1 METMKPTHHININV
15 ADVRLKGKF
24 KSERRTQALY
34 NEPVQLLKTGTKYA
48 KVRLYDDYEGHV
60 SKLFISELKP
70 QTGDEYVISSILTPA
85 YIRPDTNSLIVTQL
99 PFASELSGEPVS
111 DDFILSKSP
120 RYGDIFL
127 RKADLI
133 PASETPRLTK
143 ANIPHLLE
151 IAHRFIGVPYL
162 WGGRSYFGVDCSGF
176 VHVIMK
182 YFGAQIS
189 RKTKDQKNFGMKI
202 IKGDIE
208 AGDLLFFRIH
218 VGIAL
223 NSHDYIHSSLTQGG
237 VHINTLDQSKQGYLR
252 YRDETL
258 RAIRRHVYN

>member
-1 METMKPTHHININV
+1 MKPTHIINMNV
-15 ADVRLKGKF
+15 VDVRIKGKF

-34 NEPVQLLKTGTKYA
+34 NEPVELLKTGSKYA

-60 SKLFISELKP
+60 SKLFITEMKP
-70 QTGDEYVISSILTPA
+70 PVGDEYVISSILTA
-85 YIRPDTNSLIVTQL
+85 AFSRPDTKSLFYTQL
-99 PFASELSGEPVS
+99 PFAAEINGEKVN
-111 DDFILSKSP
+111 DEFLQVKSP

-127 RKADLI
+127 KLSDLTPADK
-133 PASETPRLTK
+133 TPRLNK
-143 ANIPHLLE
+143 ENIPLLLE
-151 IAHRFIGVPYL
+151 IANRFIGVPYL

-176 VHVIMK
+176 VHVLLK

-189 RKTKDQKNFGMKI
+189 RKTKDQRNFGMKI
-202 IKGDIE
+202 TKGDILP
-208 AGDLLFFRIH
+208 GDLLFFKVH

-237 VHINTLDQSKQGYLR
+237 VHINTLDQTKQGYLK

-258 RAIRRHVYN
+258 RAIRRHVYK

>member
-1 METMKPTHHININV
+1 MKATHQININV

-34 NEPVQLLKTGTKYA
+34 NEPVELLKTGTKYA

-70 QTGDEYVISSILTPA
+70 QIGDEYVISSVLTPA
-85 YIRPDTNSLIVTQL
+85 YTRPDSQSLIVTQL
-99 PFASELSGEPVS
+99 PFAAEIRGEKVS
-111 DDFILSKSP
+111 DDFLQSKSS

-127 RKADLI
+127 KISDLT
-133 PASETPRLTK
+133 PDDKMPRLTK
-143 ANIPHLLE
+143 DNIPHLLE
-151 IAHRFIGVPYL
+151 ITHRFIGVPYL

-176 VHVIMK
+176 VQVILK

-189 RKTKDQKNFGMKI
+189 RKTKDQKKFGMKI
-202 IKGDIE
+202 TKGDIE
-208 AGDLLFFRIH
+208 PGDLLFFKIH

-237 VHINTLDQSKQGYLR
+237 VHINTLDNSKQGYLK

>member
-1 METMKPTHHININV
+1 MIPTHVINMNV
-15 ADVRLKGKF
+15 ADVRIKGKF
-24 KSERRTQALY
+24 KSERKTQALY
-34 NEPVQLLKTGTKYA
+34 SEPVELLKTGTKYA

-70 QTGDEYVISSILTPA
+70 QTGDEYVISSVLTPA
-85 YIRPDTNSLIVTQL
+85 YTRPEKQSPFVTQL
-99 PFASELSGEPVS
+99 PFAAEIRGEKVS
-111 DDFILSKSP
+111 DDYVQSKST

-127 RKADLI
+127 KLSDLTLADKA
-133 PASETPRLTK
+133 PRLSK
-143 ANIPHLLE
+143 ENIPHLLD
-151 IAHRFIGVPYL
+151 IAKRFIGVPYL

-176 VHVIMK
+176 VHVLMK

-202 IKGDIE
+202 TKGAIE
-208 AGDLLFFRIH
+208 PGDLLFFRIH
-218 VGIAL
+218 VGIAI

-237 VHINTLDQSKQGYLR
+237 VHINTLDNTKKGYLR

-258 RAIRRHVYN
+258 RAIRRHVYS